1 MGSILLGHT
10 VCLYVSQGICIC
22 LLLTDLRLT
31 SMLIFVSSSHA
42 SSDMCANFWQA
53 LPFAASSCLLFHPS
67 GYGRKSSMTLS
78 HPVALAATLR
88 PRPCLRVHICV
99 IRLFLQ
105 PTRTCLSG
113 DVFEEVKWTLFR
125 VCRYRGQCMFAH
137 TQAPAETHVSS
148 LFFGHTDCVVWESN
162 KLRVEGARVWN
173 VQFIYI
179 YVT

>member
-1 MGSILLGHT
+1 MYLKVSVYVCFWQILDWPL
-10 VCLYVSQGICIC
+10 CL
-22 LLLTDLRLT
+22 
-31 SMLIFVSSSHA
+31 SSCPLHMPVPT
-42 SSDMCANFWQA
+42 MCANFWQA
-53 LPFAASSCLLFHPS
+53 LPIAASSCLLFHPS

-173 VQFIYI
+173 VQFLYIYI
-179 YVT
+179 CNIILIFNYL